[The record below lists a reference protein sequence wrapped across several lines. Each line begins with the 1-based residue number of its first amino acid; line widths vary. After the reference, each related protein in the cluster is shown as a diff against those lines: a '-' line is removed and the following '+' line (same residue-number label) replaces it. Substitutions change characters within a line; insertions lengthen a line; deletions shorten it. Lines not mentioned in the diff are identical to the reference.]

1 MANTY
6 LSTGASVGNTYS
18 ALYNNGDPNITSIV
32 KSLYFCNTSTGTYY
46 VSAKTELTYGG
57 TEITLINSGQ
67 VPPNTTLQVLDGN
80 LVLNGRCDLS
90 IKADTASVIEATASI
105 LEIS

>member
-6 LSTGASVGNTYS
+6 LSTGASVGNTY
-18 ALYNNGDPNITSIV
+18 ATLYNNGDPNTISIV

-46 VSAKTELTYGG
+46 VSAKTELSQGG
-57 TEITLINSGQ
+57 TEITLLNSGQ

-80 LVLNGRCDLS
+80 LVLNGRCNLDV
-90 IKADTASVIEATASI
+90 KADTASVIEVTASI

>member
-6 LSTGASVGNTYS
+6 LSTGASVGNTYAS
-18 ALYNNGDPNITSIV
+18 LYNNGDTGVTSIV

-57 TEITLINSGQ
+57 TEIILINSGQ
-67 VPPNTTLQVLDGN
+67 VPANTTLQVIDGT
-80 LVLNGRCDLS
+80 LVLNGRCSLEV
-90 IKADTASVIEATASI
+90 KADTASVIEVTASI